1 MTSTNT
7 YTHSNHYLT
16 LVCNI
21 ALKNKY
27 TRWYFNIISRAL
39 ERSRNR
45 TDAKALLGYVE
56 GHHILPRSFDLGGQ
70 KDKINI
76 VYLTAR
82 EHFII
87 HVLLIKMF
95 TGSFKYKMFNALTMF
110 NEYMKRGYF
119 NSRLYSIN
127 RENAR
132 YLAKEGARISNRKR
146 LTDGTHHLLSKN
158 RPEDWYSKYSAIRM
172 KAWIDSTTS
181 RINNGTHNFLSKNRT
196 DEFKTKNRAGV
207 LKTNNYRIQTGAHNF
222 LLKNRTDE
230 HEITRKQ
237 NHLAVCAK
245 PIRIECGNWFCMEYS
260 SISAARKSGFPV
272 GLLEALIKNNG
283 VYTVQRNRKHRSGKS
298 TGTAFMKGHVL
309 KLIYVTI
316 A

>member
-7 YTHSNHYLT
+7 YTHPNHYLT

-27 TRWYFNIISRAL
+27 TRWYFNIISRTL
-39 ERSRNR
+39 ERPRNR
-45 TDAKALLGYVE
+45 A
-56 GHHILPRSFDLGGQ
+56 
-70 KDKINI
+70 
-76 VYLTAR
+76 
-82 EHFII
+82 
-87 HVLLIKMF
+87 
-95 TGSFKYKMFNALTMF
+95 
-110 NEYMKRGYF
+110 
-119 NSRLYSIN
+119 
-127 RENAR
+127 
-132 YLAKEGARISNRKR
+132 
-146 LTDGTHHLLSKN
+146 
-158 RPEDWYSKYSAIRM
+158 
-172 KAWIDSTTS
+172 
-181 RINNGTHNFLSKNRT
+181 

-207 LKTNNYRIQTGAHNF
+207 LKSNNYRIQTGAHNF
-222 LLKNRTDE
+222 LSKNRTDE

-245 PIRIECGNWFCMEYS
+245 PIRIECGDWFCMEYS